1 MGQVVWIS
9 GAVASVAIVWAV
21 ASSGADSPETLNKN
35 YDVASADTDN
45 GKTAEFPSTNGS
57 ALATAAFGMSALQ
70 PETYNEEIVMDIIQ
84 ASPLNEADKSRLAGD
99 LVAAGAGTADL
110 SDVLSNVRV
119 ALAVE

>member
-21 ASSGADSPETLNKN
+21 ASSGADSPETLNSDYN
-35 YDVASADTDN
+35 VAIATSEI
-45 GKTAEFPSTNGS
+45 GKPVEFPSTSGS

-70 PETYNEEIVMDIIQ
+70 PETYNEEIVMDIIK
-84 ASPLNEADKSRLAGD
+84 ASPLNDADKSRLAGY
-99 LVAAGAGTADL
+99 LAAAGAGDADL
-110 SDVLSNVRV
+110 TDVLSNVRV

>member
-1 MGQVVWIS
+1 MGEVVWIS

-21 ASSGADSPETLNKN
+21 ASSGADSPEPLEEN
-35 YDVASADTDN
+35 YEVATAVPEI
-45 GKTAEFPSTNGS
+45 GKPIEFPSTNGS

-70 PETYNEEIVMDIIQ
+70 PETYNEEIVMDIIK
-84 ASPLNEADKSRLAGD
+84 ASPLNDADKSRLAGY
-99 LVAAGAGTADL
+99 LAAAESGDADL